1 MSYNDLNESS
11 PMIFQPNNLI
21 TELMQHQKTAVY
33 AMKDLEEKCY
43 IDIKYRYY
51 DNDEKDLRIDTS
63 IGILGDK
70 VGSGKTLI
78 ITALLLESYI
88 PKQRPIY
95 FTSDKYITIC
105 EPDNSTSNLNIIM
118 VPKGI
123 QHQWADVFDHSIKKG
138 KFNYMNHFD
147 SSTYDNMIKYVNN
160 SIKYVNNSIEKNI
173 QTNILCNE
181 HSITDI
187 IKNYS
192 EIKWNRFIIDEADT
206 INFSY
211 MNKIKF
217 SFIWLITGTTNGIAY
232 SKKKYIKDIFGKNIT
247 WLPDFLLVKNNNTYI
262 EKSIQL
268 PKPNRITINC
278 FTPCEITLLAE
289 HIPKN
294 IMNMINAG
302 NSDEAIKALNCHE
315 DTTDN
320 IFKVISRNYEMAIK
334 NKQLELDAEINKK
347 YSSAEK
353 SSEQQKKIQRIQH
366 VIDHI
371 KIKLNSMK
379 KSLYDANDDIC
390 PICMDDFDK
399 PTFVDCCSHKYCFN
413 CLALTLEKTFN
424 KCPICQTKL
433 TKNKMHVVASSNKE
447 LNKDINKDINKNI
460 NKFEKLEVLYDII
473 SKNKKGKYLVFAD
486 YDVTFTKIEKVLK
499 LHKVKYGILKGG
511 GGAIKNTLDDFQKGK
526 INVIMLNAKHFGAGV
541 NLQCATDII
550 LYHRFSKEIEEQIIG
565 RGQRMGR
572 NDTLNIYYLIHDNE
586 SNSYSD
592 DNFTDLNYQEWIENN
607 S

>member
-1 MSYNDLNESS
+1 MCYSELNESN
-11 PMIFQPNNLI
+11 PMIFQPDNLI

-43 IDIKYRYY
+43 VDIKYKYY

-78 ITALLLESYI
+78 ITALLLESHI
-88 PKQRPIY
+88 PTQRPIY
-95 FTSDKYITIC
+95 FTSDKYTTIC
-105 EPDNSTSNLNIIM
+105 ELNNMNSNINVIM

-123 QHQWADVFDHSIKKG
+123 QHQWLDVFNNSIKKNS
-138 KFNYMNHFD
+138 FNYINHFD
-147 SSTYDNMIKYVNN
+147 STTYDNMLKHVNEFIKTN
-160 SIKYVNNSIEKNI
+160 SHI
-173 QTNILCNE
+173 TILCNE
-181 HSITDI
+181 NSITDI
-187 IKNYS
+187 IKNYN
-192 EIKWNRFIIDEADT
+192 EKKWNRFIIDEADT
-206 INFSY
+206 INFTY

-217 SFIWLITGTTNGIAY
+217 SFIWLISGTTNGITY
-232 SKKKYIKDIFGKNIT
+232 SKKKYIKDIFGKNIS
-247 WLPDFLLVKNNNTYI
+247 WLPDFLLVKNQNTYI
-262 EKSIQL
+262 EKSIHL

-289 HIPKN
+289 HIPNN

-302 NSDEAIKALNCHE
+302 NSDEAIKMLNCHE

-320 IFKVISRNYEMAIK
+320 IFKVITRNYDMAIK
-334 NKQLELDAEINKK
+334 NKQLELDAELNKK
-347 YSSAEK
+347 YSSK
-353 SSEQQKKIQRIQH
+353 DKTIDQQKRIQRIEH
-366 VIDHI
+366 VINHI

-399 PTFVDCCSHKYCFN
+399 PTFVDCCSHRYCFN
-413 CLALTLEKTFN
+413 CLALTLENNNN
-424 KCPICQTKL
+424 KCPMCQTKI
-433 TKNKMHVVASSNKE
+433 TKNKMHIVTTSDKN
-447 LNKDINKDINKNI
+447 LNKINKKR
-460 NKFEKLEVLYDII
+460 EKLEVLYDII
-473 SKNKKGKYLVFAD
+473 SKNKNGKYLIFAD
-486 YDVTFTKIEKVLK
+486 YDITFIKIEKVLNN
-499 LHKVKYGILKGG
+499 HKIKYGILKGG
-511 GGAIKNTLDDFQKGK
+511 GIKIKNTLDDFHKGK

-572 NDTLNIYYLIHDNE
+572 DGTLNVYYLIHDNE
-586 SNSYSD
+586 SNSYTD
-592 DNFTDLNYQEWIENN
+592 DNFTDLNYQEWIETSRIDRN
-607 S
+607 